1 MTPMTW
7 IFEKKMEAAQGC
19 RVFFQRFVKCKHLDS
34 FDKNWIKISE
44 LSLKMHSTHRIYLT
58 KKLHNATNSLYL
70 SSKHTSRK
78 GCPRWGTRGGIERPR
93 SFKRLLTGTAP
104 SCSTKD
110 VGPCMSLNHLVLHPF
125 THQTARYTRAFDT
138 QGMKGKWTPEQHRR
152 QPLTYLQLFKCNRA
166 CFSRSGLSSTR
177 ELVITTLQ
185 SCTGALTYGVG
196 VHRLM
201 QLSTKHLYDCIN
213 ISNDTITN
221 LLYKLFS
228 CSVKVSPWRL
238 R

>member
-7 IFEKKMEAAQGC
+7 IFEKRMEAAQGC

-44 LSLKMHSTHRIYLT
+44 LSLKIHSTHRIYLA

-70 SSKHTSRK
+70 SSKHTSRT

-110 VGPCMSLNHLVLHPF
+110 VDPCMSLNHLALHPF

-166 CFSRSGLSSTR
+166 CFSRSGLLFHERTR
-177 ELVITTLQ
+177 YHYVAIVYWWTDLR
-185 SCTGALTYGVG
+185 SG
-196 VHRLM
+196 
-201 QLSTKHLYDCIN
+201 
-213 ISNDTITN
+213 
-221 LLYKLFS
+221 
-228 CSVKVSPWRL
+228 SP
-238 R
+238 